1 MNLKDIN
8 ISVGWNVYAVIVL
21 THTQL
26 RCPYLNLRLIERKMR
41 GICTLHITVSNIRR
55 EKRELLSVYNSQY
68 LMCIL
73 SSINVG
79 SCSLWETVTIWQKK
93 MEGNIDGQYPNR
105 YNLDEMNCSNSPR
118 CFRYLHQYLDVYAA
132 IFSAKDCVDSVPIS
146 MVRLKWFD
154 FKIEKHRSEVNGR
167 KHGYLSCPQD
177 ISQVS
182 AVGHIRLLTLIKFQ
196 CFKSVSLMYMV
207 DLVLGM
213 MIMRGLIMLC
223 PTH

>member
-21 THTQL
+21 IHTQL
-26 RCPYLNLRLIERKMR
+26 RIPYLNLRLIEMR
-41 GICTLHITVSNIRR
+41 MSWICTLHITVSSIRR
-55 EKRELLSVYNSQY
+55 EKRELLSVYNSQS

-79 SCSLWETVTIWQKK
+79 SRSLWETVT

-105 YNLDEMNCSNSPR
+105 CNLDEMNCSNSPG

-146 MVRLKWFD
+146 MVRLK
-154 FKIEKHRSEVNGR
+154 
-167 KHGYLSCPQD
+167 
-177 ISQVS
+177 
-182 AVGHIRLLTLIKFQ
+182 
-196 CFKSVSLMYMV
+196 
-207 DLVLGM
+207 
-213 MIMRGLIMLC
+213 
-223 PTH
+223 